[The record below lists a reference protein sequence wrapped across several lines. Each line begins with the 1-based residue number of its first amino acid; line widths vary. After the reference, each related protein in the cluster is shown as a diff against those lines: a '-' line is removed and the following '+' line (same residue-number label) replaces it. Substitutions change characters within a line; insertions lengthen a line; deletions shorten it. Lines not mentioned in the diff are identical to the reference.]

1 MTRRN
6 VAVPFNPAHLPP
18 STFVVVTTSRE
29 ECCVFF
35 RYNKGVTVWD
45 AMLIQEKNG
54 DFPDR
59 LNNNGVS
66 FIPWLHEGS
75 SPPPTSGT
83 FASFCELYII
93 IIRKMVIIINNLIKT
108 QRGGGEMMGET
119 VIVWTI
125 HTTGGL
131 KTTIRH
137 ISVTNNNT
145 HLQQLPRPLLL
156 NC

>member
-1 MTRRN
+1 
-6 VAVPFNPAHLPP
+6 
-18 STFVVVTTSRE
+18 
-29 ECCVFF
+29 
-35 RYNKGVTVWD
+35 
-45 AMLIQEKNG
+45 MLIQEKNG

-108 QRGGGEMMGET
+108 QRGGGND
-119 VIVWTI
+119 
-125 HTTGGL
+125 GGDCYCVDYPHD
-131 KTTIRH
+131 RW
-137 ISVTNNNT
+137 
-145 HLQQLPRPLLL
+145 P
-156 NC
+156 

>member
-1 MTRRN
+1 
-6 VAVPFNPAHLPP
+6 
-18 STFVVVTTSRE
+18 
-29 ECCVFF
+29 
-35 RYNKGVTVWD
+35 
-45 AMLIQEKNG
+45 MLIQEKNG

-108 QRGGGEMMGET
+108 QRGGGKCWGRLLLCGLSTRQVALRRPLDTSPLPTTTHIYNNFHGRCCWT
-119 VIVWTI
+119 V
-125 HTTGGL
+125 
-131 KTTIRH
+131 
-137 ISVTNNNT
+137 NNNNN
-145 HLQQLPRPLLL
+145 HR
-156 NC
+156 